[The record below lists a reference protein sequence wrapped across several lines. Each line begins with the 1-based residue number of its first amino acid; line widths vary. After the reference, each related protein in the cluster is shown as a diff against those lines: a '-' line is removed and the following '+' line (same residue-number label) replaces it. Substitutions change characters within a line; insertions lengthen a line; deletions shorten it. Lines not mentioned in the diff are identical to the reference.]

1 MATERLGSR
10 LLWFFALWVGGVA
23 SVAVVGMAIKLVLGH

>member
-1 MATERLGSR
+1 LIQQKLSSR

-23 SVAVVGMAIKLVLGH
+23 SVAVVGLAIRLVLKP